1 MANNYW
7 LMKTEPNVFSID
19 KLKKDRTGH
28 WDGVR
33 NYQARNYMKNNMK
46 VGDLILFYH
55 SSCEVPGIA
64 GLARVHREAYP
75 DFTQWDK
82 KSDYFEPR
90 ATKENPVWFMVDV
103 EFVEKFPHFVSLDD
117 LRSRPELEGMLVLKK
132 GMRLSIQPV
141 SEKHFLTVK
150 KLGLKK

>member
-1 MANNYW
+1 MAHNYW
-7 LMKTEPNVFSID
+7 LMKTEPDVFSID

-33 NYQARNYMKNNMK
+33 NYQARNYMKNDMK
-46 VGDLILFYH
+46 SGDLILFYH
-55 SSCEVPGIA
+55 SSCDVPGVA
-64 GLARVHREAYP
+64 GLARVLKEAYP

-82 KSDYFEPR
+82 KSESFEPR

-103 EFVEKFPHFVSLDD
+103 EFVEKFPHFVSLGD
-117 LRSRPELEGMLVLKK
+117 LRSRSELEGILVLKK

-141 SEKHFLTVK
+141 NQKHFEAIV
-150 KLGLKK
+150 KLGQK